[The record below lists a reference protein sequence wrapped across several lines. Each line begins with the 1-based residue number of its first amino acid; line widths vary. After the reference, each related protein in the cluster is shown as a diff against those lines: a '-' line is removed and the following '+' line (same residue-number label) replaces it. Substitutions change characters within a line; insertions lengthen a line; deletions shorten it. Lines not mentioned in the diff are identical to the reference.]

1 MLIPLRLRQVETG
14 VVTGAHVRGMRGPEF
29 ARSHREIWHDPVT
42 KGAKLTAR
50 CINAVEYQSEG
61 PTSRKP
67 ASSHLHEQS
76 RDHEEL

>member
-50 CINAVEYQSEG
+50 CMNAVESVEG
-61 PTSRKP
+61 SDFPQARKFP
-67 ASSHLHEQS
+67 ST
-76 RDHEEL
+76 